1 VVVAT
6 YKNGS
11 AYKRVGA
18 ICVLHRLPEEMGLVD
33 PANPDPISA
42 RTNKTCLQ
50 IQNQQNQTQQF
61 KVLQW
66 SFCAVEK
73 SILKHETS
81 DCSEH

>member
-33 PANPDPISA
+33 P
-42 RTNKTCLQ
+42 Q
-50 IQNQQNQTQQF
+50 YQQHST
-61 KVLQW
+61 VGPGL
-66 SFCAVEK
+66 S
-73 SILKHETS
+73 
-81 DCSEH
+81 SEEPYGPSLPSL

>member
-1 VVVAT
+1 MVVAT

-33 PANPDPISA
+33 PANPNPINA

-50 IQNQQNQTQQF
+50 IQNQTQQF

-73 SILKHETS
+73 INPET
-81 DCSEH
+81 